1 MTQQRI
7 TTIVLALNE
16 ADNLRSLLPQ
26 LRWAD
31 ETLVV
36 DGGSTD
42 ESVTIAESFGA
53 RTICRPFDDFASQR
67 NAALS
72 AASGDWVLYVDADER
87 PSSRLAEEIRRRIG
101 VGGCRGYRVPI
112 RSTIFGRRFRFS
124 GTQDDAP
131 LRLVA
136 RTAGVWSGAVHEQ
149 FSAEGAI
156 GLLDSHLEHFTL
168 PTVPA
173 FLGKMQRYTTLAAE
187 ARVRDGCMPRAADV
201 WLRPL
206 LELFRRLIWKHG
218 WLDGP
223 EGWAFCGLSALSEW
237 LLANKHRR
245 QWRASSHVDSTDVFH
260 SIKMLPSFALA
271 EGGGS

>member
-1 MTQQRI
+1 MTSPRI
-7 TTIVLALNE
+7 TAIVLTLNE
-16 ADNLRSLLPQ
+16 ADNLRELLPQ

-31 ETLVV
+31 ETLVM
-36 DGGSTD
+36 DGGSSD
-42 ESVTIAESFGA
+42 DSAAIAESLGA
-53 RTICRPFDDFASQR
+53 RTIRRPFDDFASQR
-67 NAALS
+67 NAAL
-72 AASGDWVLYVDADER
+72 AEATGDWVLYIDADER
-87 PSSRLAEEIRRRIG
+87 PSPRFPIEVRRRIG
-101 VGGCRGYRVPI
+101 VAGCRGYRVPI

-136 RTAGVWSGAVHEQ
+136 KSAGSWSGAVHER
-149 FSAEGAI
+149 FSADGAI

-173 FLGKMQRYTTLAAE
+173 FLGKMQRYTTLAAA
-187 ARVRDGCMPRAADV
+187 ARVRDGRKPCAADV
-201 WLRPL
+201 WIRPS

-223 EGWAFCGLSALSEW
+223 EGWTFCGLSALSEW

-245 QWRASSHVDSTDVFH
+245 QWCAALRSDSICVRH
-260 SIKMLPSFALA
+260 GIELPPALVLA
-271 EGGGS
+271 EGVGS

>member
-1 MTQQRI
+1 MTSPRL
-7 TTIVLALNE
+7 TAIVLVLNE
-16 ADNLRSLLPQ
+16 ADNLRALLPQ
-26 LRWAD
+26 LSWAD
-31 ETLVV
+31 ETLVI

-42 ESVTIAESFGA
+42 ESVAIAQSLGA
-53 RTICRPFDDFASQR
+53 RTIRRPFDDFASQR
-67 NAALS
+67 NAAL
-72 AASGDWVLYVDADER
+72 AEARGEWALYIDADER
-87 PSSRLAEEIRRRIG
+87 PSSRLADEIRRRIG
-101 VGGCRGYRVPI
+101 ADGRQGYRVPI

-136 RTAGVWSGAVHEQ
+136 RRAGSWSGAVHER
-149 FSAEGAI
+149 FSAEGAV

-187 ARVRDGCMPRAADV
+187 ARVRDGSIPRAADA

-223 EGWAFCGLSALSEW
+223 QGWAFCGLSALSEW
-237 LLANKHRR
+237 SLANKHRR
-245 QWRASSHVDSTDVFH
+245 RWRAASSTASTGN
-260 SIKMLPSFALA
+260 LERGELYPALA
-271 EGGGS
+271 LTEGGVS

>member
-1 MTQQRI
+1 MTSPRI
-7 TTIVLALNE
+7 TAIVLALNE
-16 ADNLRSLLPQ
+16 AGNLRALLPQ
-26 LRWAD
+26 LHWAD
-31 ETLVV
+31 ETLVI
-36 DGGSTD
+36 DGGSAD
-42 ESVTIAESFGA
+42 ESVAVAKSLGA
-53 RTICRPFDDFASQR
+53 RTICRTFDDFASQR
-67 NAALS
+67 NAALVE
-72 AASGDWVLYVDADER
+72 ATGDWVLYVDADER
-87 PSSRLAEEIRRRIG
+87 PSLRLAMEIRRRIG
-101 VGGCRGYRVPI
+101 ADGYQGYRVPI

-136 RTAGVWSGAVHEQ
+136 RTAGSWSGAVHER

-173 FLGKMQRYTTLAAE
+173 FLGKMQRYTRLAAE
-187 ARVRDGCMPRAADV
+187 ARVRDGRMPHAADV

-223 EGWAFCGLSALSEW
+223 QGWAFCGLSALSEW
-237 LLANKHRR
+237 LLANQHRR
-245 QWRASSHVDSTDVFH
+245 LWRTSLRSESTAVRHDIGLF
-260 SIKMLPSFALA
+260 PALA
-271 EGGGS
+271 LAKGGGS